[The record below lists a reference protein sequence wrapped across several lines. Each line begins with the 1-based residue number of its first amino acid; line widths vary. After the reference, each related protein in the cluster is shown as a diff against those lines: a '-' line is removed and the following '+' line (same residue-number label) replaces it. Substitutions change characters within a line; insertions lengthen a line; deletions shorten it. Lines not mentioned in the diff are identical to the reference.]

1 MAESKHS
8 VVFVEPPTE
17 SRGRHSEASTGH
29 TGWRERLKASSLGVW
44 RIVVQHPVST
54 LLPPLLLLGLILGL
68 GIWGVNES
76 ASSYADTAKV
86 RAYSLAQDTA
96 AYYQREMVGSV
107 VAPVLVTSA
116 MVHYNPNYQDVGSL
130 FQGLAPTLLAQT
142 SNKYAG
148 GVELQLLPFG
158 VVAATYP
165 AANSSSSR
173 GGTPLGSDIF
183 ASPERDMAIKMV
195 RARSLTLA
203 GPMDFMR
210 GGFGVIITMPIFITG
225 VPENTTFNNPY
236 PLNPACGEACAYN
249 ATTRTAFWGFATA
262 KVWLDIFGSE
272 DTRFGLLV
280 ERGYNYEVLV
290 PDGAGGQAR
299 LASNTEG
306 ALPGDSVEVTVQ
318 LPNTQ
323 WVLRVHPTSGWTP
336 TWYAGLLAGIIV
348 LAVVVAVLAFAVLV
362 SRRQHQTLLEAV
374 LPKEVI
380 RELRKEDNAVTM
392 EARILQAD
400 TPADMLLMVLG
411 ELLEGRTP
419 DLRDV
424 VFIRTVLMRNQ
435 DVYAPLNLRGHL
447 RGSSLDADVVRAL
460 MRQLGSGHD
469 FESTSMYGSGRIAE
483 EEADHSDGGGGGRGG
498 GGGHDSDSG
507 GYGASGGGSGGTEG
521 GYPKHDPFS
530 GQPAGS
536 VEGALSLILNVQPYH
551 AVRSVAGE
559 VGGGL
564 SGCGGPVLNMQH
576 SGDSELRSPV
586 VGAFDVEPSG
596 GAITGVLVAAS
607 LGSVV
612 EGAAAVAA
620 SGASSAETRSRWRGG
635 GKKTPLKLS
644 SNGRPGLPCGP
655 PQPLLQPVAIPP
667 TIIEDS
673 EKVLRLVDSWEFDT
687 WALQEATQGHALSVL
702 GFYLMQRAGLVSRFR
717 LKPVVLARLLRA
729 IESGYLDNPYH
740 SAIHAADVLQTLH
753 VIIHSAQLHV
763 HYLDALGL
771 LASYYAAIVHDFAH
785 PGLTGD
791 FLIATS
797 DPLAIRYND
806 RSPLEN
812 HHCAA
817 SFGLLRRRELDA
829 LAPLSQSE
837 RSSFR
842 KQVIELVLATD
853 MKQHFSILS
862 HFNTVHRLTSYSQQQ
877 AAAALQ
883 PSPSLAR
890 AVSLRPNGSGDR
902 NGGIPPPSPRQPLSL
917 LQAPQPVDDTE
928 RLLSLQI
935 ALKCA
940 DIGHLGES
948 LEVHK
953 KWLANLEEEFFRQ
966 GDKERELGIPISPLF
981 DRSKQGVSKSQVG
994 FYDFVGLP
1002 LVHALSS
1009 AFPGSQQLMRCFL
1022 TNYNHW
1028 RQVDGQ
1034 PPVEPPRARTLS
1046 GQGSGRQLIASVSNR
1061 LLSAAPSTPRGN
1073 AAAAAAAAR
1082 LDRARPPPLTV
1093 PAAPGAEDKAG
1104 MASVQLTLAGGKGAR

>member
-1 MAESKHS
+1 
-8 VVFVEPPTE
+8 
-17 SRGRHSEASTGH
+17 
-29 TGWRERLKASSLGVW
+29 
-44 RIVVQHPVST
+44 
-54 LLPPLLLLGLILGL
+54 
-68 GIWGVNES
+68 
-76 ASSYADTAKV
+76 
-86 RAYSLAQDTA
+86 
-96 AYYQREMVGSV
+96 MVGSV

-116 MVHYNPNYQDVGSL
+116 MVHYNPNYQDVSSL
-130 FQGLAPTLLAQT
+130 FQGLAPTLLTQT

-148 GVELQLLPFG
+148 AVELQLQPFG
-158 VVAATYP
+158 VVTATYP

-173 GGTPLGSDIF
+173 GGAPVGYDIF

-210 GGFGVIITMPIFITG
+210 GGYGVTVTMPIFITG

-236 PLNPACGEACAYN
+236 PLNPACGAACAYN
-249 ATTRTAFWGFATA
+249 ATTKTAFWGFATA
-262 KVWLDIFGSE
+262 QVWLDIFEAVDS
-272 DTRFGLLV
+272 RFALLT
-280 ERGYNYEVLV
+280 ERGYIYEVLV
-290 PDGAGGQAR
+290 PDGAGGKAR
-299 LASNTEG
+299 ITSNIDG
-306 ALPGDSVEVTVQ
+306 ALPSDSVEVTVQ
-318 LPNTQ
+318 LPNTE
-323 WVLRVHPTSGWTP
+323 WVLRVHPTGDWMP
-336 TWYAGLLAGIIV
+336 AWYAGLLAGVIV
-348 LAVVVAVLAFAVLV
+348 LAVVVALLAFAVLV

-374 LPKEVI
+374 LPKQVI
-380 RELRKEDNAVTM
+380 RELRKEDTTTM

-435 DVYAPLNLRGHL
+435 DVYAPLNLKGHL

-460 MRQLGSGHD
+460 MRQLGSGGD
-469 FESTSMYGSGRIAE
+469 FESTSVYGSGRIAE
-483 EEADHSDGGGGGRGG
+483 EAEGGAGGADSDGGGPGAT
-498 GGGHDSDSG
+498 DSA
-507 GYGASGGGSGGTEG
+507 Y
-521 GYPKHDPFS
+521 S
-530 GQPAGS
+530 GQPADS

-551 AVRSVAGE
+551 VVRSVTGE
-559 VGGGL
+559 VGGM
-564 SGCGGPVLNMQH
+564 CGVLTAQH
-576 SGDSELRSPV
+576 SVDGELRSPAL
-586 VGAFDVEPSG
+586 GAFDVEPSG
-596 GAITGVLVAAS
+596 GAITGVMVAAS
-607 LGSVV
+607 LGAVA
-612 EGAAAVAA
+612 EGAPVAA
-620 SGASSAETRSRWRGG
+620 SGVAAETRSRWRG
-635 GKKTPLKLS
+635 KKTPLMLS
-644 SNGRPGLPCGP
+644 SNGRPGLPPGP
-655 PQPLLQPVAIPP
+655 PAAPP
-667 TIIEDS
+667 QLVIVPPAIIEDS
-673 EKVLRLVDSWEFDT
+673 ERLLQHVDGWEFDT

-702 GFYLMQRAGLVSRFR
+702 GFYLIQRAGLVSRFR
-717 LKPVVLARLLRA
+717 LKPVILARLLRA
-729 IESGYLDNPYH
+729 IENGYVDNPYH
-740 SAIHAADVLQTLH
+740 SAIHAADVLQTMH
-753 VIIHSAQLHV
+753 VVIHAAQLHV

-791 FLIATS
+791 YLIATS

-817 SFGLLRRRELDA
+817 SFALLRRKELDA
-829 LAPLSQSE
+829 LSPLSQSE
-837 RSSFR
+837 RTAFR
-842 KQVIELVLATD
+842 KQVIELVLSTD

-902 NGGIPPPSPRQPLSL
+902 NGIPPPSPRQPLSL
-917 LQAPQPVDDTE
+917 FQAPRPVDDTE
-928 RLLSLQI
+928 RLLTLQI

-953 KWLANLEEEFFRQ
+953 KWLSNLEEEFFRQ
-966 GDKERELGIPISPLF
+966 GDRERELGLPISPLF

-994 FYDFVGLP
+994 FYDFVALP

-1009 AFPGSQQLMRCFL
+1009 AFPGTQQLMRCFL
-1022 TNYNHW
+1022 NNYNHW

-1034 PPVEPPRARTLS
+1034 PPVEPPKVRTLS
-1046 GQGSGRQLIASVSNR
+1046 GQGSGRQLLASVSNR
-1061 LLSAAPSTPRGN
+1061 LLSAAPSTPRGSAAA

-1082 LDRARPPPLTV
+1082 LEKARPPPLTV
-1093 PAAPGAEDKAG
+1093 PPAGVDDKPG
-1104 MASVQLTLAGGKGAR
+1104 MPTVQLTLAGNKGGR